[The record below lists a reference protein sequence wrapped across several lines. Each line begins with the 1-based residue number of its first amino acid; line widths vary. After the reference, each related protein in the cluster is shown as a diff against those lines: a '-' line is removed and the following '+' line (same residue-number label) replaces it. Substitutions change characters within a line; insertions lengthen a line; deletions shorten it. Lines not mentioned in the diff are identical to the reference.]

1 MTNEQS
7 MFDEKNIWRGRRI
20 TDLDFLKEA
29 IVEEWNKIPHQ
40 AIDKCL
46 DAFKPRLRN
55 IIEVGG
61 RHIERYGG
69 RHIERYGSLIIH
81 TDTS

>member
-1 MTNEQS
+1 